1 MQSIQ
6 SIRTVVLLGLFVT
19 ASWALAGSPSYVVDE
34 MGIYKVDAA
43 GKRER
48 IYRSNKS
55 ESLMDSTFSVS
66 PNKNWALVDFVPSN
80 PGKGGRVEEIRILV
94 SLANGARLDQE
105 KFQSKYGA
113 WLDESAEWADD
124 KPATIVLGRGK
135 NVQVK

>member
-1 MQSIQ
+1 MKSIQ
-6 SIRTVVLLGLFVT
+6 SIRAAVLLGLLLT
-19 ASWALAGSPSYVVDE
+19 SSWTFAVSPGYAVDE
-34 MGIYKVDAA
+34 TGIYKVDAA

-48 IYRSNKS
+48 IYRSNKG

-80 PGKGGRVEEIRILV
+80 PGKGRVEEIRVLV
-94 SLANGARLDQE
+94 SLSNGARLDQQ
-105 KFQSKYGA
+105 KFQTKYGA

-124 KPATIVLGRGK
+124 KPATIVLGSGK